1 MKQLFK
7 IENIIKKEVYLHLLF
22 WMFYVS
28 LPFIK
33 YIGNDY
39 FFTQWILNNSNT
51 PLVMLTTY
59 CCYYFIFP
67 LKNNYKIIILVGFL
81 GIMTIIGVFTSK
93 YIIDIFIH
101 QLGNYTLKSH
111 IFSTLSEYILVCL
124 IFYAL
129 YAVKKSYQ
137 LSTALKT
144 AELKNLKSQ
153 INPHFLFNTLNNIYS
168 YSIQNDKKASEL
180 ILKLSDNFKYV
191 FHEGQNE
198 KVELRKD
205 WEHLKDFISINKY
218 RWEDKL
224 TFEISEDFESKNHL
238 ISPLILITFIENA
251 VKYTSKQKGNNHII
265 SIAINIQ
272 NNELFFKCSNP
283 CNSTYSLENEWESS
297 GLGLKNTMKRLD
309 LLYPKKHSLIIEE
322 SETMFVI
329 TLKMTLC

>member
-1 MKQLFK
+1 MKKLFK

-28 LPFIK
+28 LPFVK

-39 FFTQWILNNSNT
+39 FFTQWILNNINT
-51 PLVMLTTY
+51 PLVMLTAY
-59 CCYYFIFP
+59 FCYYFIFP
-67 LKNNYKIIILVGFL
+67 LKKYYKFIIFL
-81 GIMTIIGVFTSK
+81 GLLFIMTMVGVFTSK
-93 YIIDIFIH
+93 YIVDIFIH
-101 QLGNYTLKSH
+101 QLDNYTFKSH

-129 YAVKKSYQ
+129 YAIKKSYQ
-137 LSTALKT
+137 LSTSLKT

-191 FHEGQNE
+191 FHEGQKE

-205 WEHLKDFISINKY
+205 WEHLKDFISISKF

-224 TFEISEDFESKNHL
+224 TFDVSEDFECENDL

-265 SIAINIQ
+265 SIAINTQ

-283 CNSTYSLENEWESS
+283 CKSTYYLESEWKSS
-297 GLGLKNTMKRLD
+297 GIGLKNTIKRLD

-322 SETMFVI
+322 SETIFVV
-329 TLKMTLC
+329 TLKMILC